1 MYFQIECSPS
11 SLATSTLKIINTE
24 RLYTSF
30 IDQLLRDA
38 KEVIPNRPLINLPG
52 SYYKLNMKQ
61 LLEQTH
67 SKAGNQKLEIY
78 QSLIILLKQ
87 LGYRGVEGSNGDE
100 ILFFKSD
107 SHNGFYADTS
117 NLQMMSWIVDVL
129 VNYSISLVTGGIYV
143 PFKNILDINILV
155 RDVVFVSQ
163 GLSSDFYNSILE
175 YIHFEDSSQ
184 EPVELIQNFPN
195 FKEWVVI
202 SRHLL
207 ISKGKISDKNLRVL
221 NPRFMMVNVMA
232 SMGPREIKILFL
244 DNLLTFLEGFQHL
257 HKQMLNNPK
266 FTDDPIT
273 KLDPRT
279 EGEMDNWMRNLRNE
293 LIRLDISQ

>member
-1 MYFQIECSPS
+1 M
-11 SLATSTLKIINTE
+11 INAE
-24 RLYTSF
+24 RLYSSF
-30 IDQLLRDA
+30 IKQLLRNA
-38 KEVIPNRPLINLPG
+38 KIIIPNRPLINLPG
-52 SYYKLNMKQ
+52 SYYKLNVKR
-61 LLEQTH
+61 LLEQTY
-67 SKAGNQKLEIY
+67 SKADKQKIERY

-87 LGYRGVEGSNGDE
+87 LGYRGVEGINRDE

-117 NLQMMSWIVDVL
+117 NLQKMSWIVDVL
-129 VNYSISLVTGGIYV
+129 VNYSISSLTKGIYI
-143 PFKNILDINILV
+143 PFKNILDINIIV

-175 YIHFEDSSQ
+175 YINFNNSSQ
-184 EPVELIQNFPN
+184 EPEGLIQNFPDL
-195 FKEWVVI
+195 KEWVAI

-207 ISKGKISDKNLRVL
+207 ISKGKTSDKNLRVL

-244 DNLLTFLEGFQHL
+244 DNLLTFLEGFQHI
-257 HKQMLNNPK
+257 HKQMLNNPQ

-293 LIRLDISQ
+293 LIRLDISL